1 MDFYLF
7 VISNISKQIS
17 GDCAQKHLGHTERST
32 KDTYWNVLERPVQIS
47 SEATGDFISNKTEHK
62 ISSELKKKKH

>member
-7 VISNISKQIS
+7 VISNISKQLS
-17 GDCAQKHLGHTERST
+17 GNCAQKHLAHTEKST
-32 KDTYWNVLERPVQIS
+32 KEAHWTVLKRAVQIP

-62 ISSELKKKKH
+62 ISSELKRKKH